1 VVLTLTITH
10 FFKKFGIRY
19 LLQQGYLIMVC
30 KNINE
35 WAIENF
41 ETALLFNKKKVKRLV
56 AIAERLAEA
65 KGNSLARLFDN
76 WYDTKATYNL
86 LKEPVMTPKSIQS
99 PHRKIA
105 FENIEKWSGDVL
117 AIEDSSEFE
126 WNHKEP
132 IEGLGQIG
140 SGRNCDQGFI
150 LHSTLAIGV
159 NKKGKLEVLGLP
171 FQQYYVR
178 PPIRDKRKKRAS
190 SLDPLETDLWRN
202 VTKEKAL
209 PPLSKVI
216 RVCDRAADI
225 YEVLTDSKKYG
236 CRHIIR
242 LKHDRIVLPEGD
254 QIKSLM
260 TDLEIMGQ
268 TQIEKRIKNGTKI
281 KIIKLNLNWKKVT
294 IRAPARP
301 GFGIGKLADLEET
314 VVHVWGETET
324 GEKIE
329 WFLYT
334 DLEVNSI
341 EDAIKIVQ
349 YYAARWNIE
358 IYHKIL
364 KTGLKA
370 ENLQLETA
378 HAIFAAIS
386 IMSIVGLRIL
396 DLRERLR
403 MNPEGPAE
411 ESGLNELELKVLGK
425 YLKRDLKTVKC
436 VALAIGRLGGHQN
449 RKSDGMP
456 GILSLWWGMSRFLGI
471 MEGYLLDVN

>member
-1 VVLTLTITH
+1 MTQESTQV
-10 FFKKFGIRY
+10 
-19 LLQQGYLIMVC
+19 
-30 KNINE
+30 
-35 WAIENF
+35 WAIKNF
-41 ETALLFNKKKVKRLV
+41 GNALLFNKKKVKRLV
-56 AIAERLAEA
+56 GIATKLAEA
-65 KGNSLARLFDN
+65 KGTSLARLFDN

-86 LKEPVMTPKSIQS
+86 LKQPVMTPNSVQN
-99 PHRKIA
+99 PHREIA
-105 FENIEKWSGDVL
+105 FQNIKNWSGDVL

-132 IEGLGQIG
+132 IEGLGPIG
-140 SGRNCDQGFI
+140 SGRDCDQGFI

-159 NKKGKLEVLGLP
+159 TNKGKLEVLGLP

-178 PPIRDKRKKRAS
+178 PPVRETRKKRSDSNDAI
-190 SLDPLETDLWRN
+190 ETDLWRN
-202 VTKEKAL
+202 VVKNQAL
-209 PPLSKVI
+209 PAASKVI

-225 YEVLTDSKKYG
+225 YEVFTETKDYG
-236 CRHIIR
+236 CHHIIR
-242 LKHDRIVLPEGD
+242 LKHDRIVLPESS

-260 TDLEIMGQ
+260 TNHESMGQ
-268 TQIEKRIKNGTKI
+268 TQIEKRIKDGTKNE
-281 KIIKLNLNWKKVT
+281 IIELNLNWKTVS

-301 GFGIGKLADLEET
+301 GFGTGELPGFKET
-314 VVHVWGETET
+314 VVYIWGESAS

-334 DLEVNSI
+334 DIEVNSI
-341 EDAIKIVQ
+341 KDAVKIVQ
-349 YYAARWNIE
+349 YYALRWTIE
-358 IYHKIL
+358 VYHKIL

-403 MNPEGPAE
+403 MNPEAPAT
-411 ESGLNELELKVLGK
+411 ESGLDELELKVLGK

-456 GILSLWWGMSRFLGI
+456 GVLSLWWGMSRFLGI
-471 MEGYLLDVN
+471 MEGVHLATS

>member
-1 VVLTLTITH
+1 MNHTNT
-10 FFKKFGIRY
+10 
-19 LLQQGYLIMVC
+19 Q
-30 KNINE
+30 E
-35 WAIENF
+35 WATKNF
-41 ETALLFNKKKVKRLV
+41 GNALLFNKKKVNRLV
-56 AIAERLAEA
+56 RIATRLAEA
-65 KGNSLARLFDN
+65 KGTSLARLFDN
-76 WYDTKATYNL
+76 WYDTKATYTL
-86 LKEPVMTPKSIQS
+86 LKQPVMTPASIQN

-105 FENIEKWSGDVL
+105 FQNIENWSGDIL

-126 WNHKEP
+126 WNHKDP
-132 IEGLGQIG
+132 IEGLGPIG
-140 SGRNCDQGFI
+140 SGRACDQGFI
-150 LHSTLAIGV
+150 LHSTLALGIKHNG
-159 NKKGKLEVLGLP
+159 GLEVLGLP

-178 PPIRDKRKKRAS
+178 PPVREERKRRGRTE
-190 SLDPLETDLWRN
+190 DVIETDLWRN
-202 VTKEKAL
+202 IVKEKGL
-209 PPLSKVI
+209 PAKSKVI

-225 YEVLTDSKKYG
+225 YEVLTETKEYG
-236 CRHIIR
+236 CSHIIR
-242 LKHDRIVLPEGD
+242 LKHDRVVLPEGS

-260 TDLEIMGQ
+260 TNLESMGQ
-268 TQIEKRIKNGTKI
+268 TQIEKRVKDGTKSEV
-281 KIIKLNLNWKKVT
+281 IKLHFNWQKV
-294 IRAPARP
+294 ILRAPERP
-301 GFGIGKLADLEET
+301 GVKLPCLEET
-314 VVHVWGETET
+314 VVHVCGETVN

-334 DLEVNSI
+334 DLEVNSL

-349 YYAARWNIE
+349 YYSLRWTIE

-403 MNPEGPAE
+403 MNPEAPAK
-411 ESGLNELELKVLGK
+411 ESGLDELELKVLGK
-425 YLKRDLKTVKC
+425 YLKRDLKTIKC

-456 GILSLWWGMSRFLGI
+456 GVLSLWWGMSRFLGI
-471 MEGYLLDVN
+471 MEGVRLVTN

>member
-1 VVLTLTITH
+1 MTH
-10 FFKKFGIRY
+10 ETT
-19 LLQQGYLIMVC
+19 Q
-30 KNINE
+30 E
-35 WAIENF
+35 WALKNF
-41 ETALLFNKKKVKRLV
+41 GGALLFNKKKVNRLTK
-56 AIAERLAEA
+56 IAARLAEA
-65 KGNSLARLFDN
+65 KGTSLARLFDS

-86 LKEPVMTPKSIQS
+86 LKQPIMTPDSIQS
-99 PHRKIA
+99 PHREITLK
-105 FENIEKWSGDVL
+105 NIKNWSGDVL
-117 AIEDSSEFE
+117 AIEDSSEFD

-132 IEGLGQIG
+132 IEGLGPIG
-140 SGRNCDQGFI
+140 SGRDCDQGFI

-159 NKKGKLEVLGLP
+159 SNNGKLEILGLP
-171 FQQYYVR
+171 LQQYYVR
-178 PPIRDKRKKRAS
+178 PPVREKRKKRS
-190 SLDPLETDLWRN
+190 YSNDIIETDLWRN
-202 VTKEKAL
+202 IVKHKAL
-209 PPLSKVI
+209 PAVSKVI

-225 YEVLTDSKKYG
+225 YEVFTETKDYG

-242 LKHDRIVLPEGD
+242 LKHDRIVLPESSP
-254 QIKSLM
+254 IKSLM
-260 TDLEIMGQ
+260 INQESMGQ
-268 TQIEKRIKNGTKI
+268 TQIEKRLKNGTKSETI
-281 KIIKLNLNWKKVT
+281 LLNMSWKTVL

-301 GFGIGKLADLEET
+301 GFSIGELPDLKET
-314 VVHVWGETET
+314 VVHVWGESAS

-334 DLEVNSI
+334 DIEVNSI
-341 EDAIKIVQ
+341 EDAVKITQ
-349 YYAARWNIE
+349 YYALRWTIE
-358 IYHKIL
+358 VYHKIL

-403 MNPEGPAE
+403 RNPEAPAQ
-411 ESGLNELELKVLGK
+411 ESGLNELELKILGK

-456 GILSLWWGMSRFLGI
+456 GVLSLWWGMSRFLGI
-471 MEGYLLDVN
+471 MEGVYLATN

>member
-1 VVLTLTITH
+1 M
-10 FFKKFGIRY
+10 IRS
-19 LLQQGYLIMVC
+19 
-30 KNINE
+30 NIQE

-41 ETALLFNKKKVKRLV
+41 GNALLFNKKKVKRLV
-56 AIAERLAEA
+56 GIAIRLAEA
-65 KGNSLARLFDN
+65 KGTSLARLFDN

-86 LKEPVMTPKSIQS
+86 LKQPVMKPDCIQN
-99 PHRKIA
+99 PHREMVFQKI
-105 FENIEKWSGDVL
+105 ENWSGDVL

-132 IEGLGQIG
+132 IEGLGPIG
-140 SGRNCDQGFI
+140 SGRSCNQGFI
-150 LHSTLAIGV
+150 LHSTLAIGMT
-159 NKKGKLEVLGLP
+159 NKGKLEVLGLP

-178 PPIRDKRKKRAS
+178 PPVRETRKKRAWS
-190 SLDPLETDLWRN
+190 EDLIETDLWRN
-202 VTKEKAL
+202 VIKEKAL
-209 PPLSKVI
+209 PAASKVI

-225 YEVLTDSKKYG
+225 YEIFTETKEYG

-242 LKHDRIVLPEGD
+242 LKHDRITLLEGTP
-254 QIKSLM
+254 IKSLM
-260 TDLEIMGQ
+260 TNNEMGQ
-268 TQIEKRIKNGTKI
+268 TQIEKRIKDGTKSE
-281 KIIKLNLNWKKVT
+281 KINLNINWQTVSL
-294 IRAPARP
+294 RAPARP
-301 GFGIGKLADLEET
+301 GFGIGKLSSFKET
-314 VVHVWGETET
+314 IVHVWGESEK

-334 DLEVNSI
+334 DLEVNSV

-349 YYAARWNIE
+349 YYALRWTIE
-358 IYHKIL
+358 LYHKIL

-396 DLRERLR
+396 DLREHLR
-403 MNPEGPAE
+403 MNPEAPAK
-411 ESGLNELELKVLGK
+411 ESGLSELELKVLGK

-471 MEGYLLDVN
+471 MEGVQLATN

>member
-1 VVLTLTITH
+1 MA
-10 FFKKFGIRY
+10 GNSA
-19 LLQQGYLIMVC
+19 Q
-30 KNINE
+30 E
-35 WAIENF
+35 WAIKNF
-41 ETALLFNKKKVKRLV
+41 ENAALFNKKKVKRLIG
-56 AIAERLAEA
+56 IATRLAEA
-65 KGNSLARLFDN
+65 KGTSLARLFDG

-86 LKEPVMTPKSIQS
+86 LKQSIMTPKTIQN
-99 PHRKIA
+99 PHREIT
-105 FENIEKWSGDVL
+105 FQNIEKWPGDVL
-117 AIEDSSEFE
+117 AIEDSSEFD

-132 IEGLGQIG
+132 IEGLGPIG

-159 NKKGKLEVLGLP
+159 TNIGKLEILGLP

-178 PPIRDKRKKRAS
+178 PPKRKEKKKR
-190 SLDPLETDLWRN
+190 SLSTDLLETDLWRN
-202 VTKEKAL
+202 VIKEKAL
-209 PPLSKVI
+209 PALSKVI
-216 RVCDRAADI
+216 RICDRGADI
-225 YEVLTDSKKYG
+225 YENFIETREYG

-242 LKHDRIVLPEGD
+242 LKHDRIVLPEGSP
-254 QIKSLM
+254 IKSLM
-260 TDLEIMGQ
+260 TNHESMGQ
-268 TQIEKRIKNGTKI
+268 TQVEKRIKDGTKSETI
-281 KIIKLNLNWKKVT
+281 NLNMNWKTVSL
-294 IRAPARP
+294 RAPSRP
-301 GFGIGKLADLEET
+301 GFGIGKLPDMEEII
-314 VVHVWGETET
+314 VHVWGESEN

-334 DLEVNSI
+334 DVKIDSL
-341 EDAIKIVQ
+341 EDAIKVVQ
-349 YYAARWNIE
+349 YYALRWTIE

-403 MNPEGPAE
+403 MNPEAPAK
-411 ESGLNELELKVLGK
+411 ESGLDELELKILGK

-456 GILSLWWGMSRFLGI
+456 GVLSLWWGMSRFLGI
-471 MEGYLLDVN
+471 MEGVRLVTN

>member
-1 VVLTLTITH
+1 MTH
-10 FFKKFGIRY
+10 
-19 LLQQGYLIMVC
+19 QTTH
-30 KNINE
+30 E
-35 WAIENF
+35 WATTNF
-41 ETALLFNKKKVKRLV
+41 GNAPLYNKKKIKRLV
-56 AIAERLAEA
+56 GIAARLAEA
-65 KGNSLARLFDN
+65 KGTSLARLFDN

-86 LKEPVMTPKSIQS
+86 LKQSVMVPDLIQNS
-99 PHRKIA
+99 HRKIT
-105 FENIEKWSGDVL
+105 FQKIENWAGDVL

-132 IEGLGQIG
+132 IEGLGPIG
-140 SGRNCDQGFI
+140 SGRDCDQGFI

-159 NKKGKLEVLGLP
+159 SNKGKLEILGLP

-178 PPIRDKRKKRAS
+178 PPTRKTKKKRAWS
-190 SLDPLETDLWRN
+190 EDAIETDLWREVIN
-202 VTKEKAL
+202 KKAL
-209 PPLSKVI
+209 PRTSKVI

-225 YEVLTDSKKYG
+225 YEVFNETKEYG

-242 LKHDRIVLPEGD
+242 LKHDRVVLPEGN

-260 TDLEIMGQ
+260 TNHESMGQ
-268 TQIEKRIKNGTKI
+268 TRIEKRRKDRTKSE
-281 KIIKLNLNWKKVT
+281 IIKLDLNWKTVS
-294 IRAPARP
+294 IRAPGRP
-301 GFGIGKLADLEET
+301 GYSIGKLPELKET
-314 VVHVWGETET
+314 VVHVWGESEK

-334 DLEVNSI
+334 DIEVNSI
-341 EDAIKIVQ
+341 EDAIKITQ
-349 YYAARWNIE
+349 YYALRWNIE
-358 IYHKIL
+358 VYHKIL
-364 KTGLKA
+364 KSGLKA

-403 MNPEGPAE
+403 MNPEGAAE
-411 ESGLNELELKVLGK
+411 ESGLSELELKVLGK
-425 YLKRDLKTVKC
+425 YLKRDLKTVRC

-456 GILSLWWGMSRFLGI
+456 GVLSLWWGMSRFLGI
-471 MEGYLLDVN
+471 MEGVYLATT

>member
-1 VVLTLTITH
+1 MTH
-10 FFKKFGIRY
+10 
-19 LLQQGYLIMVC
+19 QSTQD
-30 KNINE
+30 
-35 WAIENF
+35 WATKNF
-41 ETALLFNKKKVKRLV
+41 EHASLFNKKKVKRLIE
-56 AIAERLAEA
+56 IATRLAEA
-65 KGNSLARLFDN
+65 KGTSLARLFDK

-86 LKEPVMTPKSIQS
+86 LKQPVMTPDCIQK
-99 PHRKIA
+99 PHREITYKKI
-105 FENIEKWSGDVL
+105 ENWQGDVL

-126 WNHKEP
+126 WNHKDP
-132 IEGLGQIG
+132 IEGLGPVG

-150 LHSTLAIGV
+150 LHSTLAIGIT
-159 NKKGKLEVLGLP
+159 NKGKLEILGLP

-178 PPIRDKRKKRAS
+178 PPVREKKKGRAHS
-190 SLDPLETDLWRN
+190 NELIETDLWRN
-202 VTKEKAL
+202 VIKEKLL
-209 PPLSKVI
+209 PAASKVI

-225 YEVLTDSKKYG
+225 YEIFNETKKYG

-242 LKHDRIVLPEGD
+242 LKHDRVVLPEGFH
-254 QIKSLM
+254 IKSLM
-260 TDLEIMGQ
+260 INHESMGQ
-268 TQIEKRIKNGTKI
+268 TQIEKRIKNGTKSE
-281 KIIKLNLNWKKVT
+281 IIKLNMNWKMVS
-294 IRAPARP
+294 IRSPERP
-301 GFGIGKLADLEET
+301 GFSIGKLSDLKET
-314 VVHVWGETET
+314 VVHVWGESEK

-334 DLEVNSI
+334 DVEVNSI

-349 YYAARWNIE
+349 YYALRWTIE
-358 IYHKIL
+358 LYHKVL

-378 HAIFAAIS
+378 HALFAAIS
-386 IMSIVGLRIL
+386 IMSIVGLRVL

-403 MNPEGPAE
+403 MNPEAPAQ

-471 MEGYLLDVN
+471 MEGVYLMTN